1 MASTNSLRRLH
12 KKGKSKYVCPGKE
25 MNNIKY
31 IFSTIADYIYCL
43 FHRERENICFT
54 CEQYKSYPVCESTKW
69 RFYPKQDIVLKCNG
83 YKKQENLCL
92 SCRDKYLQSLGKCF
106 NKSTAAVQGIG
117 IVHCSGYK
125 KINKGE
131 EVYKQYAKKD

>member
-1 MASTNSLRRLH
+1 
-12 KKGKSKYVCPGKE
+12 

-83 YKKQENLCL
+83 YKKQESLCL

-106 NKSTAAVQGIG
+106 NKSTTTIQGVG
-117 IVHCSGYK
+117 IIHCSGYK